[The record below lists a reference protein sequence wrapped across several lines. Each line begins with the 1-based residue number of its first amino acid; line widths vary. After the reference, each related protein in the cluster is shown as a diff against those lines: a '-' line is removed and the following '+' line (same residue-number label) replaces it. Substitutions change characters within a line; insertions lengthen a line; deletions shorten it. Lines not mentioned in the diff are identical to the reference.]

1 MMAQFGVPRVY
12 GSGLAIV
19 RTLLE
24 QPRANAENHL
34 SVRAVEEE
42 SEWLIAACVGSC
54 WQSSAADWSTCTDAV
69 GEDGGECTTYINAAT
84 TSCPASIVDAGACSG
99 NQPDG
104 GVTLI
109 YFALA
114 QTFCE

>member
-42 SEWLIAACVGSC
+42 SELALLAQFMRHDSVASLANAIANRTGVRSGDLIAA
-54 WQSSAADWSTCTDAV
+54 
-69 GEDGGECTTYINAAT
+69 
-84 TSCPASIVDAGACSG
+84 AGLDLSR
-99 NQPDG
+99 
-104 GVTLI
+104 T
-109 YFALA
+109 
-114 QTFCE
+114 EK

>member
-1 MMAQFGVPRVY
+1 MAQFGVPRVY

-42 SEWLIAACVGSC
+42 SELALLAQFMRSDSVASLANAIAKRTGVRSGDLIAAAGLDLSR
-54 WQSSAADWSTCTDAV
+54 TDR
-69 GEDGGECTTYINAAT
+69 
-84 TSCPASIVDAGACSG
+84 
-99 NQPDG
+99 
-104 GVTLI
+104 
-109 YFALA
+109 
-114 QTFCE
+114 